1 VNRASAK
8 PLARSFLWDAGF
20 DAAPSSD
27 PGRMKIAA
35 VTACPTGVAH
45 TLMAAEALRKTAAVM
60 GHDLRVET
68 QGSAGARDPLSD
80 AEIAAADVVILAADV
95 HVDVARF
102 AGKPIHAVRTSDAI
116 RHTRQVIDAAV
127 ARVPSAA
134 PSTASAA
141 TVESAAAP
149 VESAA
154 APASASAASAASA
167 EPVPLQA
174 LAGKRLV
181 GITACPTGI
190 AHTFMAAEALQ
201 KAAAALGHTIK
212 VETQGSVGA
221 RNQLTPDDI
230 AGADAVVIAADTKV
244 DTSRFAGKP
253 VYVTSTKTAIKGGRD
268 VVGAALAQPAGAAPS
283 ASASA
288 EPTKRERT
296 GPYKHLMTGVSYMLP
311 VVIAG
316 GLAIALAFALGGI
329 YAGEREGSLAW
340 ALSQIGGETAFRL
353 FVAVLSGF
361 IAFSIA
367 DRPGLA
373 PGLVGGMLAQNLGA
387 GFLGGIVSGFLAGYL
402 TKFLADRI
410 RLPATLEGL
419 KPVLI
424 LPFLSTIIVGLAMIF
439 VIAPPVQA
447 LNEGL
452 NGWLLGLR
460 GANAVFLG
468 LILGGMMAVDMGG
481 PLNKAAYT
489 FAVGLLASKIYA
501 PMAAVMAAGMTPA
514 LGVGLAAFLFRNR
527 FDEDERRA
535 GGPAV
540 VLGLSFITEGAI
552 PFAAKDPIRVIPALV
567 LGSATAGAISMLANV
582 RLLVPHGGVFAA
594 VIPGAVTGLL
604 AYLGAIAIGT
614 AVTAGA
620 LFVLKRPRS
629 AVQPADTGDALRVA
643 A

>member
-1 VNRASAK
+1 
-8 PLARSFLWDAGF
+8 
-20 DAAPSSD
+20 
-27 PGRMKIAA
+27 MKIAA

-45 TLMAAEALRKTAAVM
+45 TMMAAEALRKTAAVM
-60 GHDLRVET
+60 GHELRVET
-68 QGSAGARDPLSD
+68 QGSVGARDALSE
-80 AEIAAADVVILAADV
+80 AEIAAADVVILASDI
-95 HVDVARF
+95 HVDVVRF

-116 RHTRQVIDAAV
+116 RHTRQVIEAAV
-127 ARVPSAA
+127 ALVPVTA
-134 PSTASAA
+134 PPS
-141 TVESAAAP
+141 VESADIAVAP
-149 VESAA
+149 PSAE
-154 APASASAASAASA
+154 APA
-167 EPVPLQA
+167 LQA
-174 LAGKRLV
+174 VAGKRLV

-201 KAAAALGHTIK
+201 KAAAAMGHTIK

-221 RNQLTPDDI
+221 KNQLTPEDI
-230 AGADAVVIAADTKV
+230 AAADAVVVAADTKV
-244 DTSRFAGKP
+244 DTARFAGKP
-253 VYVTSTKTAIKGGRD
+253 VYVTSTKAAIKAGRD
-268 VVGAALAQPAGAAPS
+268 AIGAALAQPAGAAP
-283 ASASA
+283 AAGAPA
-288 EPTKRERT
+288 EPARQART

-340 ALSQIGGETAFRL
+340 ALSTIGGGTAFHL

-402 TKFLADRI
+402 TKFLAEKI
-410 RLPATLEGL
+410 RLPSTLEGL

-424 LPFLSTIIVGLAMIF
+424 LPFLSTILVGLAMIF

-447 LNEGL
+447 LNTGL

-460 GANAVFLG
+460 GANAVLLG
-468 LILGGMMAVDMGG
+468 LILGSMMAVDMGG

-489 FAVGLLASKIYA
+489 FAVGLLASKIYT

-540 VLGLSFITEGAI
+540 ALGLSFITEGAI
-552 PFAAKDPIRVIPALV
+552 PFAAKDPLRVIPALV
-567 LGSATAGAISMLANV
+567 LGSATAGAISMLAGV

-594 VIPGAVTGLL
+594 VIPGAVSGLP
-604 AYLGAIAIGT
+604 AYLAAIAAGT
-614 AVTAGA
+614 LVTAGA
-620 LFVLKRPRS
+620 LFVLKRPR
-629 AVQPADTGDALRVA
+629 AAAEPAAEAGERLPVA